1 MFILSGGPSSISHM
15 DILHLSVLIFG
26 MSSWYLI
33 YAYIYFKIWRNFT
46 RNATLDCLH
55 LMTEMIENYYPS
67 NTSDEESADSHKA
80 WGEEKTNGPLHPAPH
95 LSRLSWTPRVILRAL
110 TLGKSSEPEIA
121 VKKTMRRPSTPPP
134 PALRYG
140 LLPLSYPQAYH
151 PSYIDA
157 MNAMNDTYNT
167 IK

>member
-1 MFILSGGPSSISHM
+1 MYRLLLNRQVIMFILSGGPSSTSHM

-33 YAYIYFKIWRNFT
+33 YAYIYFKSWRIFI

-67 NTSDEESADSHKA
+67 NTSDDESADSHEA
-80 WGEEKTNGPLHPAPH
+80 WGEEKTNGPLHPTPH

-110 TLGKSSEPEIA
+110 TLEKLSEPEIA
-121 VKKTMRRPSTPPP
+121 ANKTIRRPSMPPP

-140 LLPLSYPQAYH
+140 LLPLSLGRLLHVQ
-151 PSYIDA
+151 
-157 MNAMNDTYNT
+157 
-167 IK
+167 